1 MTRCQLPVHSPLDVA
16 ALAGGLAAVLGARG
30 VEEQVLPDL
39 TARWGLRAVR
49 LADSGTSAL
58 SLAIAASLAG
68 RPAGERLVALPAY
81 ACYDVATAVDGA
93 GVRAVLYDVDPATLG
108 PDWDS
113 LAAALRAGAGAVA
126 VVHLYG
132 VPVDLAR
139 VARMAADAGA
149 LLIEDAAQGAGA
161 AWQGRP
167 LGAHGSLAVLSFGR
181 GKGITGGGGGALLA
195 NDARGAALLEAL
207 PPLPEGGSGL
217 GVWAR
222 ALAQWALAR
231 PSLYALPAS
240 LPGLGLGE
248 TVYHPPHPPRSIP
261 RSALGILARTLALAD
276 AEAAVRRRVGAR
288 LRTVALTA
296 NLTTIA
302 APEGG
307 EAGWLRFPVLLPS
320 PARAA
325 PLASGRRLG
334 IMPGYPLPL
343 DRLPGFGDG
352 PRRVPLAGGYPGAA
366 FLAERLITLPTHS
379 RLTLRDLARLE
390 AWMRGCPLLPS

>member
-1 MTRCQLPVHSPLDVA
+1 MSVRHQLPVYSPLDA
-16 ALAGGLAAVLGARG
+16 RAWLGGLAAMLDPRSCETDV
-30 VEEQVLPDL
+30 
-39 TARWGLRAVR
+39 TAWIAERWRSVAVR
-49 LADSGTSAL
+49 LTDSGTSAL

-68 RPAGERLVALPAY
+68 RPAGEGLVALPAY

-113 LAAALRAGAGAVA
+113 LAAALRAGAGAV
-126 VVHLYG
+126 VVAHLYG

-139 VARMAADAGA
+139 VARMAANAGA
-149 LLIEDAAQGAGA
+149 LVIEDAAQGAGA

-181 GKGITGGGGGALLA
+181 GKGITSGGGGALLA
-195 NDARGAALLEAL
+195 NDARGAALIEAL

-240 LPGLGLGE
+240 LPWLGLGE
-248 TVYHPPHPPRSIP
+248 TVYHPPHPPRSMP

-288 LRTVALTA
+288 LATVALTA
-296 NLTTIA
+296 NLT
-302 APEGG
+302 
-307 EAGWLRFPVLLPS
+307 
-320 PARAA
+320 
-325 PLASGRRLG
+325 
-334 IMPGYPLPL
+334 
-343 DRLPGFGDG
+343 
-352 PRRVPLAGGYPGAA
+352 
-366 FLAERLITLPTHS
+366 
-379 RLTLRDLARLE
+379 
-390 AWMRGCPLLPS
+390 